1 MTIDPADVAAWQAVL
16 EHTYGSGSLSPA
28 VVADGYALQLTVQ
41 NGQLNI
47 IDGVGTHRRHRTITR
62 SNRIVKRI
70 VVLGRSGTITL
81 AALRW
86 CTQVGISVS
95 VIDPDGTLTAASS
108 YPNPNDARLRRAQ
121 ASALGTPTGRAIAR
135 QLIAAKIT
143 GHAEILESL
152 EYPNEATLLR
162 TSRDIL
168 TSSPSLE
175 LDRIR
180 EIEAFAASIYF
191 SKWSETVSANF
202 AVKERFKVPR
212 HWLLPSP
219 RQSPLT
225 YKSSPR
231 KAADPVNA
239 ILNYAYA
246 LGESIVRHACHT
258 VGLDPA
264 LGVMHADKKHR
275 DSMALDILEP
285 LRPVIDN
292 DILRLVQARCFRRL
306 DFTET
311 ADGQCRLTESVTHHL
326 TTALPSWSAQ
336 ISPTVEWVA
345 HTLSES
351 SPSKITQRTPLTQ
364 RRRLDARP
372 SQTPRRG
379 TKPPAPTR
387 PIVTCRECGSFLVDN
402 RRTVCT
408 SCWVDVRKDLA
419 IKRANH
425 AVENRQSIIERTA
438 QDPAQTPTARA
449 RRATSLRAERA
460 ARNEWNR
467 QHSEEDHDRSAFTRE
482 ILLGLSQV
490 PLRRITQ
497 VTGMSDSAA
506 SRVRS
511 GKLIPHPRHWAALRE
526 LADQTG

>member
-16 EHTYGSGSLSPA
+16 EHTYGTDRLTP
-28 VVADGYALQLTVQ
+28 VIVADGYALQVTVQ

-62 SNRIVKRI
+62 SNRIVRRI

-86 CTQVGISVS
+86 CTEVGISLS
-95 VIDPDGTLTAASS
+95 VIDPDGTLTAATS
-108 YPNPNDARLRRAQ
+108 YPTPNDARLRRAQ
-121 ASALGTPTGRAIAR
+121 ASALGTPTGLAIAQ

-143 GHAEILESL
+143 GQAKILETL
-152 EYPNEATLLR
+152 EYRNETTLLR
-162 TSRDIL
+162 TNCDIL
-168 TSSPSLE
+168 TSSPSLK
-175 LDRIR
+175 LDRVR
-180 EIEAFAASIYF
+180 EIEAFAALIYF
-191 SKWSETVSANF
+191 AKWSETVSANF
-202 AVKERFKVPR
+202 AVRERSKVPP
-212 HWLLPSP
+212 HWLLPSA

-239 ILNYAYA
+239 ILNYSYA

-264 LGVMHADKKHR
+264 LGVMHTDKKHR

-285 LRPVIDN
+285 LRPVIDAE
-292 DILRLVQARCFRRL
+292 ILLILKARRFRRL
-306 DFTET
+306 DFAET
-311 ADGQCRLTESVTHHL
+311 RDGQCRLTESVTHHL
-326 TTALPSWSAQ
+326 TTALPVWSAQ

-351 SPSKITQRTPLTQ
+351 SPSKITERTPLTQ
-364 RRRLDARP
+364 RRRLDARA

-387 PIVTCRECGSFLVDN
+387 PIVTCRECGAPLADN

-408 SCWVDVRKDLA
+408 ACWADVRKDLA
-419 IKRANH
+419 TKRANH
-425 AVENRQSIIERTA
+425 AVENRQSIIERTG
-438 QDPAQTPTARA
+438 QDPTQTPAARA

-460 ARNEWNR
+460 ARDEWNR
-467 QHSEEDHDRSAFTRE
+467 QHPEEDHDRDSFIRE
-482 ILLGLSQV
+482 ILPGLSQA

-497 VTGMSDSAA
+497 VTGISDSAA
-506 SRVRS
+506 SRVRN
-511 GKLIPHPRHWAALRE
+511 GKLIPHPRHWSALRE
-526 LADQTG
+526 LADATG

>member
-1 MTIDPADVAAWQAVL
+1 VTIDPADVAAWQAVL
-16 EHTYGSGSLSPA
+16 EHTYRTGSLTPV
-28 VVADGYALQLTVQ
+28 VVADGYALQVTVQ

-47 IDGVGTHRRHRTITR
+47 IDGVGTHRRHRIITR
-62 SNRIVKRI
+62 SNRIVKRL

-191 SKWSETVSANF
+191 TKWSETVSANF
-202 AVKERFKVPR
+202 AVRERSKVPR

-292 DILRLVQARCFRRL
+292 DILRLLRARRFRRL

-311 ADGQCRLTESVTHHL
+311 ADGQCRLTESVTQ
-326 TTALPSWSAQ
+326 PSDH
-336 ISPTVEWVA
+336 SPPCLVSPDIPHSRMGSA
-345 HTLSES
+345 HTLGIVTIQNY
-351 SPSKITQRTPLTQ
+351 PADP
-364 RRRLDARP
+364 P
-372 SQTPRRG
+372 H
-379 TKPPAPTR
+379 PAPETR
-387 PIVTCRECGSFLVDN
+387 
-402 RRTVCT
+402 
-408 SCWVDVRKDLA
+408 RKSQP
-419 IKRANH
+419 NT
-425 AVENRQSIIERTA
+425 E
-438 QDPAQTPTARA
+438 
-449 RRATSLRAERA
+449 
-460 ARNEWNR
+460 ARNETPSANSAHR
-467 QHSEEDHDRSAFTRE
+467 QLPRMRVTFDRQSPDRMH
-482 ILLGLSQV
+482 LMLG
-490 PLRRITQ
+490 RRTQ
-497 VTGMSDSAA
+497 RPCNQA
-506 SRVRS
+506 S
-511 GKLIPHPRHWAALRE
+511 
-526 LADQTG
+526 